1 MVLISLHIKTLIS
14 TLFNKKNAF
23 IEESF
28 LLVNL
33 VQELLFSSKIFF
45 TFINKKFLFILLNKQ
60 TKTKHK
66 GIGTLI

>member
-60 TKTKHK
+60 TKTKQK